1 MKSSI
6 PLADLA
12 EDGKLNFIDTDKID
26 KLMALFE
33 MHNLVPNLSED
44 SHLFASSL
52 AMCLATTIIT
62 GRRQL

>member
-26 KLMALFE
+26 EFPY
-33 MHNLVPNLSED
+33 VSDQP
-44 SHLFASSL
+44 
-52 AMCLATTIIT
+52 
-62 GRRQL
+62 

>member
-26 KLMALFE
+26 ELMA
-33 MHNLVPNLSED
+33 
-44 SHLFASSL
+44 
-52 AMCLATTIIT
+52 
-62 GRRQL
+62 